1 MKYRECPNCGK
12 PIFYQSDK
20 GYKNAVMN
28 NANCKHCSNLLR
40 DYKTPSGKGHP
51 RYGEHHSEES
61 ISKMRQNAIHLYGEK
76 NPFYGKTHSKDVL
89 KKISKANK
97 GKVLSDETKEKLSK
111 VRRGVKKSN
120 EHRRKLRIAR
130 IQYIQN
136 NFGICFPCFSSK
148 ACKYLD
154 KLNKENGWELEHA
167 LRVGEFRIK
176 ELGYW
181 LDGYDRK
188 RNIVVEYDE
197 PFHYKKDG
205 SLKEKD
211 VLKTEEVKKYLG
223 CRFFRYNESKN
234 ELREYI

>member
-1 MKYRECPNCGK
+1 MKYRTCPNCGN
-12 PIFYQSDK
+12 PISYQSDK
-20 GYKNAVMN
+20 GYKNAIKN

-40 DYKTPSGKGHP
+40 EYKTPSSDKHPLYGK
-51 RYGEHHSEES
+51 HHSEES
-61 ISKMRQNAIHLYGEK
+61 INKMKESAPKRYGEK
-76 NPFYGKTHSKDVL
+76 NPFYGKTHTKDVL
-89 KKISKANK
+89 KIISKANK
-97 GKVLSDETKEKLSK
+97 GKILSDETKEKLSIVHK
-111 VRRGVKKSN
+111 GVKKSR

-136 NFGICFPCFSSK
+136 NFGICFPCFSTK
-148 ACKYLD
+148 ACEYLD
-154 KLNKENGWELEHA
+154 GLNKERGWELEHA

-211 VLKTEEVKKYLG
+211 VLKSEEVKKYLG
-223 CRFFRYNESKN
+223 CKFYRYNEKKN
-234 ELREYI
+234 LLYEV